1 MNRRSKAGIGAI
13 LVLSLLFFFPLSL
26 TEVSWGNHELFVR
39 DSFSIEWIHSVEKEE
54 WLEFYER
61 KENELFLTKTQFKT
75 YGAGVPSSG
84 KTSLTP
90 KGFVEVE
97 VNRKMEELRLVVSP
111 CVKSTMHL
119 DNQDIYLY
127 ELAGPYEEVVIRPT
141 RVPIYQYAIYL
152 LTKEGLS

>member
-1 MNRRSKAGIGAI
+1 MNRSKVRIGAI

-26 TEVSWGNHELFVR
+26 TEVSWGDHKLYVR

-61 KENELFLTKTQFKT
+61 KERALFLTKTLFKT

-90 KGFVEVE
+90 EGFVEVE

-111 CVKSTMHL
+111 RVKSTMHL
-119 DNQDIYLY
+119 DRQDIFLY
-127 ELAGPYEEVVIRPT
+127 ELANPYEEVVIRPAQ
-141 RVPIYQYAIYL
+141 VPIYQYAIYL